1 MDFRLPATGW
11 PGSPSRG
18 PQKKYDWLSAR
29 RGPQKMYDPVLG
41 SPVMILRRN
50 PDSQS
55 YFFWGPFFEE
65 PESYFFW
72 GPHPGRSWPGSPKM
86 DRGSGFPRG
95 PFLVVSFFPPCA
107 KLVHTNSTHACGA
120 AQFPILTN
128 VGAKISKVNLQ
139 KSRRVSSNFNGARRL
154 GVLGVC
160 GIDSESNSESI
171 PTFSAFNSMFL
182 PTCDH
187 IKLMSQNIGN

>member
-1 MDFRLPATGW
+1 MDFRLPAKGW

-50 PDSQS
+50 EGSQS
-55 YFFWGPFFEE
+55 HFFWGPFFEE
-65 PESYFFW
+65 PESYVFW
-72 GPHPGRSWPGSPKM
+72 GLHPGRSWPGLPKM
-86 DRGSGFPRG
+86 DRGDGFPRG

-107 KLVHTNSTHACGA
+107 KLVHTNSTHAFGTT
-120 AQFPILTN
+120 QTLIPTLTN

-139 KSRRVSSNFNGARRL
+139 KSRVPSSKINGARRL

-171 PTFSAFNSMFL
+171 PMFSAPNSMFS
-182 PTCDH
+182 PRCDH
-187 IKLMSQNIGN
+187 VKL